1 MKLLSIVLAVCAL
14 LFAFMPT
21 SAQSSGRTMYVKVAS
36 SHADAVVL
44 SSTDFFEAEPLGALI
59 SNQSVEMLDETDG
72 EYVKVRCTI
81 DGKQIEG
88 WVKRTILQ
96 ASPLDNVPRVTERRD
111 VENARFATNGRSTDE
126 ERVRKESPEMKAA
139 LERIDSFEQF
149 LNEHLGGDEREPDP
163 ERIRQAVQHFH
174 DEGGLQP
181 GSMK

>member
-1 MKLLSIVLAVCAL
+1 MKPASIALGLCAL

-81 DGKQIEG
+81 DDKQIEG
-88 WVKRTILQ
+88 WVKREILQ
-96 ASPLDNVPRVTERRD
+96 AEPLEVMPRTSEDQEVRSAGIAENSRLPVEEQMRR
-111 VENARFATNGRSTDE
+111 
-126 ERVRKESPEMKAA
+126 ESPEMKAA
-139 LERIDSFEQF
+139 LERIDRFEEF
-149 LNEHLGGDEREPDP
+149 LNQRLGGDKCNPSPARME
-163 ERIRQAVQHFH
+163 QAMH
-174 DEGGLQP
+174 DFQTEGGLQP